1 MPRLPSVS
9 DNHTILQ
16 ADLRGAPPDVIANPF
31 MQLGSLLG
39 DIGQRVHRT
48 ELDDA
53 ERQGQNAVYYDQDG
67 NLQATFRDGT
77 TDTVRAY
84 NHAVQVGYTAKLMG
98 DIRLQGQ
105 QQADAANGNPAVFNP
120 GWQTYSKMLL
130 KNVPERLQGSIAALL
145 QQEGARYS
153 LGVSEVKRRR
163 DIAVSENDAKA
174 GVESLSNDTAVLAR
188 GGGTNTPD
196 YQAKIG
202 QLRSLY
208 QNMVANPDFT
218 MSQKQADIE
227 LGHIESRNMA
237 EAMAGTVMQ
246 TFKNK
251 GAAAAQQQ
259 ANSILT
265 DTSLNLS
272 PAERRQYNGIMN
284 ETING
289 MRAQQKVDLIPFQQ
303 RAKTMKD
310 SLAIGN
316 GIDDPAIDD
325 VVNSLSRGGDPYGAL
340 ELRDA
345 RRRAIGAR
353 DERSSTPAQ
362 RLQMAEA
369 LTTHRNILSAMRNV
383 ESGGDGTQVSR
394 AGALGSMQVM
404 PETGAEIARSLG
416 DKNFPFSGSDAEK
429 KAYLQRDD
437 VSERYGEAYY
447 TQMLQ
452 RYGGDQQA
460 ALIAYNG
467 GPARADSWLS
477 NGRDDSVIPKETA
490 DYYKKV
496 LGQAG
501 ASTGRTMGQAGPSAA
516 RAFLLSVT
524 NKSEESI
531 DNMQEGFGN
540 KIAALLQAAPAGM
553 REKLGIFSG
562 ARTPERQAEIIAENA
577 ARYGLDP
584 VAWQRDVNSIGP
596 IAAGQKWAAQFK
608 QSGMSASIAKPG
620 ASNHQKGTAAD
631 LSYNGQS
638 LKNAPPEVVNWL
650 HQNASRFGLKFPLAN
665 ENWHIED
672 SSTRGGGP
680 VSAAS
685 NPAYGSSFLVDPAI
699 VKYYQDGVTADT
711 KAAWPDIK
719 HHLEQGYSPDPQEF
733 SIFTR
738 QLAIVNDPVFKQEV
752 SDFMQGE
759 IGGRA
764 VADLPPQQRAAAI
777 SALQADAVAGSSI
790 AQQNILD
797 TATRYN
803 QQIAEGLKNDP
814 IGLAAQRGWAP
825 AVPALDFS
833 AGTDAIGAAMAARQ
847 KAVDLLR
854 ARGEVGNISALRPDD
869 TTMLSNFIQTA
880 KPSDQAALLGTLSRS
895 LSPDTYKA
903 TMADLATKAD
913 TNALATAG
921 ALYAENPE
929 VAQSVIR
936 GRALLQANP
945 NFGPKKSDANN
956 ESIDQILPPTSFG
969 AGLEGGRQ
977 QLLEAAKARYA
988 DLSNFAGDT
997 SGELNSTRMT
1007 QAIND
1012 VTGGT
1017 LTMNGDTVIAPR
1029 RGMTQ
1034 DQFDF
1039 MMKNLPADKVAD
1051 AMTAD
1056 GTAITAN
1063 NIWREGRLK
1072 SIADGQYLVAFG
1084 IRGSVPL
1091 YAQSAPVQGDSRL
1104 SRVSAGPFILDLRKD
1119 SPPVRPADNGSINGG
1134 GGW

>member
-9 DNHTILQ
+9 ENHTILQ
-16 ADLRGAPPDVIANPF
+16 ADLRGAPADVVANPF
-31 MQLGSLLG
+31 LTIANVLG
-39 DIGQRVHRT
+39 DVGQRIHRT

-53 ERQGQNAVYYDQDG
+53 ERQGQNAVFYDQDG

-77 TDTVRAY
+77 TDTARAY
-84 NHAVQVGYTAKLMG
+84 NHAVQLGYTARLMA
-98 DIRLQGQ
+98 DVRLQGQ
-105 QQADAANGNPAVFNP
+105 IQADAAKGDPSVFNA
-120 GWQTYSKMLL
+120 GWNTYTKTLL
-130 KNVPERLQGSIAALL
+130 KGVPEELRGSIATSL

-153 LGVSEVKRRR
+153 LGVSEVKRKR
-163 DIAVSENDAKA
+163 DIAVAENDAKA
-174 GVESLSNDTAVLAR
+174 GVESLANDTAVLAR

-196 YQAKIG
+196 YMAKIG

-227 LGHIESRNMA
+227 LKHIESRNMA
-237 EAMAGTVMQ
+237 EAMAGTVIQ
-246 TFKNK
+246 TFRNK

-265 DTSLNLS
+265 DTNLDLS
-272 PAERRQYNGIMN
+272 PAERRQYNVIMN

-310 SLAIGN
+310 SLAIGH

-325 VVNSLSRGGDPYGAL
+325 VVSSLSRGGDPYGAL
-340 ELRDA
+340 ELQDA

-369 LTTHRNILSAMRNV
+369 LANGNVLSAMRNV

-394 AGALGSMQVM
+394 AGALGVMQVM
-404 PETGAEIARSLG
+404 PGTGEEITRSLG
-416 DKNFPFSGSDAEK
+416 DKNFPFNGTDEEK
-429 KAYLQRDD
+429 KAYLQQDK

-467 GPARADSWLS
+467 GPARADSWIA

-501 ASTGRTMGQAGPSAA
+501 APTGRTMGQAGPTAA
-516 RAFLLSVT
+516 RQFLLSVT

-540 KIAALLQAAPAGM
+540 KVAALLQAAPPGI
-553 REKLGIFSG
+553 REKLGIYSG

-577 ARYGLDP
+577 SKYGLDP
-584 VAWQRDVNSIGP
+584 VAWQRDVNSMGP
-596 IAAGQKWAAQFK
+596 IAAGQKWADQFK
-608 QSGMSASIAKPG
+608 ASGMSAYIAKPG
-620 ASNHQKGTAAD
+620 GSNHQKGTAAD
-631 LSYNGQS
+631 LSYDGKS
-638 LKNAPPEVVNWL
+638 LKDAPPEVVNWL
-650 HQNASRFGLKFPLAN
+650 HQNAARFGLKFPLAN

-672 SSTRGGGP
+672 GSTRGGGP
-680 VSAAS
+680 VAAAS
-685 NPAYGSSFLVDPAI
+685 NPAYGSSFLIDPAI
-699 VKYYQDGVTADT
+699 VKDYQDGVTADA
-711 KAAWPDIK
+711 KQAWPDIK
-719 HHLEQGYSPDPQEF
+719 RHMEQGFSPDPQEF

-738 QLAIVNDPVFKQEV
+738 QLAMVNDPQFKQQV
-752 SDFMQGE
+752 SDFMDGE
-759 IGGRA
+759 VGGRA

-777 SALQADAVAGSSI
+777 SALRADASTGSSI

-803 QQIAEGLKNDP
+803 QQIAEGLKTDP

-833 AGTDAIGAAMAARQ
+833 AGTDSIGAAMAARQ

-869 TTMLSNFIQTA
+869 TTMLSNFIQNA
-880 KPSDQAALLGTLSRS
+880 KPSDQAALLGTLSRT
-895 LSPDTYKA
+895 LSPETYKA
-903 TMADLATKAD
+903 TMADLAGKAD

-921 ALYAENPE
+921 ALYAQNQG

-936 GRALLQANP
+936 GRALLAANP
-945 NFGPKKSDANN
+945 NFAPKKTDANN

-977 QLLEAAKARYA
+977 QLIEAAKARYA

-1012 VTGGT
+1012 VTGGI
-1017 LTMNGDTVIAPR
+1017 LTFNGDTVLAPR
-1029 RGMTQ
+1029 YGMTQ
-1034 DQFDF
+1034 DQFDQ
-1039 MMKNLPADKVAD
+1039 MMKNLPPQQIAGAIS
-1051 AMTAD
+1051 TD
-1056 GTAITAN
+1056 GTAITAGD
-1063 NIWREGRLK
+1063 IRRQGRLK
-1072 SIADGQYLVAFG
+1072 AIGDGQYLIDFAVSGNTPSYAQTTRAFG
-1084 IRGSVPL
+1084 ASDAV
-1091 YAQSAPVQGDSRL
+1091 YGDSRL
-1104 SRVSAGPFILDLRKD
+1104 TRIAPLVLDLRK
-1119 SPPVRPADNGSINGG
+1119 N
-1134 GGW
+1134 

>member
-16 ADLRGAPPDVIANPF
+16 ADLRGAPADVVANPF
-31 MQLGSLLG
+31 LQLASVLG
-39 DIGQRVHRT
+39 DVGQRIHRT
-48 ELDDA
+48 ELDEA
-53 ERQGQNAVYYDQDG
+53 ERQGQNAVFYDQDG

-77 TDTVRAY
+77 TDTARAY
-84 NHAVQVGYTAKLMG
+84 NHAVQVGYTARLMA
-98 DIRLQGQ
+98 DVRLQGQ
-105 QQADAANGNPAVFNP
+105 QQADAAKGDPSVFNA
-120 GWQTYSKMLL
+120 GWNTYTKALL
-130 KNVPERLQGSIAALL
+130 KGVPEELRGSIATSL

-153 LGVSEVKRRR
+153 LGVSEVKRKR
-163 DIAVSENDAKA
+163 DIAVAENDAKV
-174 GVESLSNDTAVLAR
+174 GVESLANDTAVLAR

-196 YQAKIG
+196 YLAKIG

-227 LGHIESRNMA
+227 LKHIESRNMA
-237 EAMAGTVMQ
+237 EAMAGTVIK
-246 TFKNK
+246 TFKSK

-265 DTSLNLS
+265 DTNLDLS

-310 SLAIGN
+310 SLAIGH
-316 GIDDPAIDD
+316 GIDDPTIDD
-325 VVNSLSRGGDPYGAL
+325 VVSSLSRGGDPYGAL
-340 ELRDA
+340 ELQDA

-369 LTTHRNILSAMRNV
+369 LANGNVLSAMRNV

-394 AGALGSMQVM
+394 AGALGVMQVM
-404 PETGAEIARSLG
+404 PETGAEIARSIG
-416 DKNFPFSGSDAEK
+416 DKNFPFNGTDEEK
-429 KAYLQRDD
+429 KAYLQRDK

-467 GPARADSWLS
+467 GPARADSWIA

-501 ASTGRTMGQAGPSAA
+501 APTGRTMAQAGPSAS
-516 RAFLLSVT
+516 RQFLMSVT
-524 NKSEESI
+524 NKGPESI

-540 KIAALLQAAPAGM
+540 KLAALLQAAPPGI
-553 REKLGIFSG
+553 REKLGIYSG
-562 ARTPERQAEIIAENA
+562 ARSEERQAELFDEAVKKYGSVEE
-577 ARYGLDP
+577 ARKW
-584 VAWQRDVNSIGP
+584 VAPPGNS
-596 IAAGQKWAAQFK
+596 QH
-608 QSGMSASIAKPG
+608 
-620 ASNHQKGTAAD
+620 NKGNAAD

-638 LKNAPPEVVNWL
+638 LKDAPPEVVNWL
-650 HQNASRFGLKFPLAN
+650 HQNAAKFGLKFPLAN

-672 SSTRGGGP
+672 GSTRGGGP
-680 VSAAS
+680 VAAAS

-699 VKYYQDGVTADT
+699 VKDYQDGVTADA
-711 KAAWPDIK
+711 KQAWPDIK
-719 HHLEQGYSPDPQEF
+719 RHMEQGFSPDPEEF

-738 QLAIVNDPVFKQEV
+738 QLAMVNDPQFKQQV
-752 SDFMQGE
+752 SDFMDGE
-759 IGGRA
+759 VGGRA

-777 SALQADAVAGSSI
+777 SALRADASTGSSI

-803 QQIAEGLKNDP
+803 QQIAEGLKTDP

-833 AGTDAIGAAMAARQ
+833 AGTDSIGAAMAARQ

-869 TTMLSNFIQTA
+869 TTLLSNFIQNA
-880 KPSDQAALLGTLSRS
+880 KPSDQAALLGTLSRT

-903 TMADLATKAD
+903 TMTDLAGKAD
-913 TNALATAG
+913 MNALATAG
-921 ALYAENPE
+921 ALYAQNQG
-929 VAQSVIR
+929 VAQSIIR
-936 GRALLQANP
+936 GRALLAQNP
-945 NFGPKKSDANN
+945 NFGPKKSDTNN

-977 QLLEAAKARYA
+977 QLIEAAKARYA

-1012 VTGGT
+1012 VTGGA
-1017 LTMNGDTVIAPR
+1017 LTMNGDTVLAPQY
-1029 RGMTQ
+1029 GMTQ
-1034 DQFDF
+1034 DQFDQT
-1039 MMKNLPADKVAD
+1039 MRNLPPEAVAG
-1051 AMTAD
+1051 AITAD
-1056 GTAITAN
+1056 GTPITARD
-1063 NIWREGRLK
+1063 IWRQGRLK
-1072 SIADGQYLVAFG
+1072 SIGDGQYLIDFAVSGNTPSYAQTTRAFG
-1084 IRGSVPL
+1084 ANDAA
-1091 YAQSAPVQGDSRL
+1091 YGDSRL
-1104 SRVSAGPFILDLRKD
+1104 TRIAPLVLDLRK
-1119 SPPVRPADNGSINGG
+1119 N
-1134 GGW
+1134 